1 MMGSAFGGDAEA
13 LQNKC
18 RTIIR
23 DGSVLVITEVSLG
36 ESESDEVAADCDTVE
51 SRHSMKAPTHGDVGL
66 TLSDSSASSEPMTT
80 LEWLVAWY
88 VTGLD
93 MPGMIAA
100 TG

>member
-1 MMGSAFGGDAEA
+1 MIDSTFGGDAEA

-18 RTIIR
+18 GIIIG

-36 ESESDEVAADCDTVE
+36 ESESDEAAVDCDTAE
-51 SRHSMKAPTHGDVGL
+51 SRDSMKAPTHGNVGL
-66 TLSDSSASSEPMTT
+66 TLSDSSASSEPVTT
-80 LEWLVAWY
+80 LEWLAACY
-88 VTGLD
+88 VTGLE